1 VRQDQLFGQQ
11 VQQADGEGEHGGD
24 VDDGVPPAAGVGPR
38 PDQRGFE
45 IDQANRRGGQR
56 RLFPPGAAQGLLG
69 SGRTIVASEGTD
81 SGSGASSWPSPAL
94 AATSAT
100 SSGLSG
106 PSSSVW

>member
-1 VRQDQLFGQQ
+1 
-11 VQQADGEGEHGGD
+11 GGD

-81 SGSGASSWPSPAL
+81 SGSDASSRRSRAGPAPASSS
-94 AATSAT
+94 AAAASTSA
-100 SSGLSG
+100 SASASA
-106 PSSSVW
+106 SSVWW